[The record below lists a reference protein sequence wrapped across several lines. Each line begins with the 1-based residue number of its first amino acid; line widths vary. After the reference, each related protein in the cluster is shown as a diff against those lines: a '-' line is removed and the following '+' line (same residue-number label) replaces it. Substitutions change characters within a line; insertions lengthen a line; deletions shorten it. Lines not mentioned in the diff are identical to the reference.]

1 MKAILSLLLLLVVC
15 ASGRAQDAASPP
27 RPVINTDIVEMSRAG
42 VVSSVI
48 IAKIKNSECK
58 FDTSPSAL
66 VELKEAGV
74 ADEILIEMVRN
85 PHGGAQQKELLSMKP
100 STTPASPSEIKEVP
114 NDGLPEYGDISEIR
128 KFRRVFVVADD
139 IDSQNLIIN
148 TLRQYDGLDIVSS
161 PARAD

>member
-114 NDGLPEYGDISEIR
+114 NDGLPEYGDILGDQ
-128 KFRRVFVVADD
+128 KV
-139 IDSQNLIIN
+139 
-148 TLRQYDGLDIVSS
+148 
-161 PARAD
+161 PASVCCCG